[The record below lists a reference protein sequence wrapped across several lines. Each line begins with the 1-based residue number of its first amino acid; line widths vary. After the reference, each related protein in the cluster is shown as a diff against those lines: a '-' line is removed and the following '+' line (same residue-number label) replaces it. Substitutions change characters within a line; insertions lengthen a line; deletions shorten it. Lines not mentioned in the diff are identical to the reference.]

1 MNTIYYYLS
10 TSWHWSISGTL
21 IALTMFLLLYAGR
34 SFGVSS
40 NLRTMCTI
48 AGAGHRHKFFQIDW
62 KEQRWNLMFVGGAI
76 LGGFLASHVFP
87 NPDPVEISVAT
98 VTWLESLGLT
108 APGATGTS
116 SSFVPP
122 ELFATDQIFTLRG
135 LVSLIGGGLLIGFG
149 TRWAGGCTS
158 GHAISGLSNL
168 QLPSLIA
175 VVGFFLGGLLMSWL
189 FLPFILSL

>member
-1 MNTIYYYLS
+1 MDNILYYLS
-10 TSWHWSISGTL
+10 TSWHWSVSGAL

-34 SFGVSS
+34 TFGVSS

-48 AGAGHRHKFFQIDW
+48 AGAGNRHEFFRIDW

-76 LGGFLASHVFP
+76 IGGYLAFYVFP
-87 NPDPVEISVAT
+87 NPDPVEISSAT
-98 VTWLESLGLT
+98 VTWLGHLGVT
-108 APGATGTS
+108 PPSATGAS
-116 SSFVPP
+116 SSYVPP

-135 LVSLIGGGLLIGFG
+135 LISLVGGGLLIGFG

-168 QLPSLIA
+168 QLPSFIA
-175 VVGFFLGGLLMSWL
+175 VIGFFIGGLLMSWL